1 MTKKLVVYD
10 SVFGNTEKFAQA
22 IGEAQGNAPVIK
34 VTEVRQEDL
43 GSDGFSV
50 SGTQGPLI
58 EGELERAQDWAR
70 QMLG

>member
-1 MTKKLVVYD
+1 M
-10 SVFGNTEKFAQA
+10 TEKFAQA
-22 IGEAQGNAPVIK
+22 IGEALGNAPVIK

-43 GSDGFSV
+43 ESDGFSV

-58 EGELERAQDWAR
+58 EGELERAQDWAK